1 MSAKHKEIDAT
12 RDIAAELRNAE
23 LALIEYEAQVQSGEA
38 DAFDDVTRAKA
49 KLNRER
55 QRVILKETADWEW
68 VLSDVRGRRVMF
80 RILAILGPSR
90 ISHVPGD
97 PYSTA
102 FNEGKRS
109 SANEVIERILSAD
122 ATAYHKMQREHA
134 SDLKSEL
141 ERKRVEKEAEQ
152 RKEN

>member
-1 MSAKHKEIDAT
+1 MAHKAPVIDAT
-12 RDIAAELRNAE
+12 RDIEKELRAAELA
-23 LALIEYEAQVQSGEA
+23 AIEYEAQVQSGEA
-38 DAFDDVTRAKA
+38 DAIDDTQKLRAKM
-49 KLNRER
+49 NRER
-55 QRVILKETADWEW
+55 QRVMGKETGDWEKT
-68 VLSDVRGRRVMF
+68 LSQVEGRRVIF

-102 FNEGKRS
+102 FNEGKRAC
-109 SANEVIERILSAD
+109 ANEILERILAAD
-122 ATAYHKMQREHA
+122 PSAYHKMQREHA

-141 ERKRVEKEAEQ
+141 ERKRVEKENDA

>member
-1 MSAKHKEIDAT
+1 MKSQSIDST
-12 RDIAAELRNAE
+12 RDIEKELRAAEL
-23 LALIEYEAQVQSGEA
+23 LAMEYESQVQSGEA
-38 DAFDDVTRAKA
+38 DAIDDTSKLRAQMA
-49 KLNRER
+49 RER
-55 QRVILKETADWEW
+55 ARVIGKETSDWEW
-68 VLSDVRGRRVMF
+68 VLSDVRGLRVIY
-80 RILAILGPSR
+80 RILSIMGPNR

-109 SANEVIERILSAD
+109 AANDVIERILAAD
-122 ATAYHKMQREHA
+122 AGAYHRMQRNHS

-152 RKEN
+152 RKEK